1 MSYSPIPPYSIKA
14 WDRKAFESDPY
25 GRNLWG
31 IPSQGCA
38 DYAFQQHIH
47 KSLDKDNGR
56 FAILWPHGILFRD
69 AEAEMRRKMVVSDQI
84 EAVIGLGPNLFYNSP
99 MEAMILVGNTNKP
112 AERKGK
118 VLFINGKDDVV
129 ENKGQAYLTNEHV
142 NKLYQAFVD
151 FQDIPHYSK
160 VATTE
165 EILAL
170 NGNMNINFYVK
181 KDNSGDNISF
191 SEAYK
196 NWEDSSLQLAKSMQK
211 LFETLS

>member
-1 MSYSPIPPYSIKA
+1 MIA
-14 WDRKAFESDPY
+14 
-25 GRNLWG
+25 
-31 IPSQGCA
+31 
-38 DYAFQQHIH
+38 
-47 KSLDKDNGR
+47 
-56 FAILWPHGILFRD
+56 
-69 AEAEMRRKMVVSDQI
+69 SDQI

-118 VLFINGKDDVV
+118 VLFVNGKDDFV
-129 ENKGQAYLTNEHV
+129 ENKGQAYLTNEHI

-151 FQDIPHYSK
+151 FTDIPHYAK

-181 KDNSGDNISF
+181 KDNSGNNISF
-191 SEAYK
+191 SEVFS
-196 NWEDSSLQLAKSMQK
+196 NWQKASNELKKSMQT
-211 LFETLS
+211 LFEEQN